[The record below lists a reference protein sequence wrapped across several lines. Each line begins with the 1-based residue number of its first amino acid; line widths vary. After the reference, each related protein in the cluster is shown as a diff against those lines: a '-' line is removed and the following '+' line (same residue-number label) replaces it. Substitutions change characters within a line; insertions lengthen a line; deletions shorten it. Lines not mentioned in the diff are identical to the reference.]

1 MESPFPYELPCKILV
16 CGDSISAGVC
26 YDEPQKRYVKLRDNF
41 VSLLQS
47 SLNGVVT
54 NISRFGN
61 TVSTALP
68 RLGRSLEKE
77 KPDIVLLELGG
88 NDCDYRWEQ
97 IAQDPQGEHRPLTDV
112 DDFEQRLTTLTQD
125 LRSRSIEPVVMTLPP
140 IDADRYFQWI
150 SKSSPE
156 TGARILEWLGTVT
169 RIYWWHER
177 YNAAL
182 LRIAENTRC
191 ILIDVRSAFL
201 NLPDYR
207 RLICRDGIHPNPE
220 GQRLIGETI
229 AGFLGSN
236 YPVLLKN
243 KPAIC
248 LT

>member
-1 MESPFPYELPCKILV
+1 MDQQFPYTLPCKILV

-26 YDEPQKRYVKLRDNF
+26 YDEPQKRYIKLRDGF
-41 VSLLQS
+41 VNLLQS

-68 RLGRSLEKE
+68 KLLRSLEKE

-88 NDCDYRWEQ
+88 NDCDYRWDQ
-97 IAQDPQGEHRPLTDV
+97 IAANPQGDHKPSTEV
-112 DDFEQRLTTLTQD
+112 EDFEQRLTALTRD
-125 LRSRSIEPVVMTLPP
+125 LRSQNIEPVVMTLPP
-140 IDADRYFQWI
+140 IDADKYFQWI

-156 TGARILEWLGTVT
+156 MGSKILEWLGTVT
-169 RIYWWHER
+169 HIYWWHER

-182 LRIAENTRC
+182 LRVAENSRC

-207 RLICRDGIHPNPE
+207 KLICRDGIHPNPE
-220 GQRLIGETI
+220 GQKLIGDTI
-229 AGFLGSN
+229 ATFLREN
-236 YPVLLKN
+236 YPALLK
-243 KPAIC
+243 KPSVC
-248 LT
+248 PT